1 MSLVD
6 AYTIRLFSKILF
18 FNKVFFCCCQICF
31 KCNTFLFFIIFFKH
45 FSFLLF
51 FTSLPQ
57 LISLYV
63 SFIMSVG
70 AEEER
75 TSAVEKS
82 SMERERKYVLSGEH
96 LQVAR
101 IQNLAWSKSMRFRAF
116 VGNEAA
122 KKNRGV

>member
-31 KCNTFLFFIIFFKH
+31 KCNTFFYFLLYLKK
-45 FSFLLF
+45 SFLLF

-70 AEEER
+70 EEEER